1 MGIDIKIP
9 DVIVTPNTN
18 IPNIVNFDLNIVL
31 SLVNGL
37 NLNPKYHIP
46 NKSHLKT
53 TKSNNRKAKT
63 KEDSELVKKIKTKK
77 EKKDKSIVIIIDESE
92 KHKEELDEQV
102 EAITLG
108 MDGFEKIHLEQ
119 YEKQL
124 EQYKRFLSEYLKE
137 AQYATEAYKAYQP
150 DEGEEKKRKFEW
162 GQEVVTFKEIKDIV
176 RRIQMNALMSGNSVG
191 DMSGHNSVSWDEAQ
205 EYKFWKYTSKFNET
219 MSFIIYDSIG
229 SGG

>member
-92 KHKEELDEQV
+92 KHKE
-102 EAITLG
+102 
-108 MDGFEKIHLEQ
+108 
-119 YEKQL
+119 
-124 EQYKRFLSEYLKE
+124 
-137 AQYATEAYKAYQP
+137 
-150 DEGEEKKRKFEW
+150 
-162 GQEVVTFKEIKDIV
+162 
-176 RRIQMNALMSGNSVG
+176 
-191 DMSGHNSVSWDEAQ
+191 
-205 EYKFWKYTSKFNET
+205 
-219 MSFIIYDSIG
+219 
-229 SGG
+229 